1 MAVYEG
7 ARPRTIG
14 LPRSPR
20 SPRPQ
25 SASQD
30 PVLARRRVRG
40 AVRAGRRTNRLGLVL
55 GAIVVAFMLAFFSLA
70 QQVRVSATG
79 LDIGRLGLDR
89 QRLDAAEADV
99 RSDLNRLGREPAIR
113 KLAIDD
119 GLGQLAEPIVIPA
132 R

>member
-14 LPRSPR
+14 F
-20 SPRPQ
+20 PRPRRV
-25 SASQD
+25 AEGR
-30 PVLARRRVRG
+30 VLDRRRVRV
-40 AVRAGRRTNRLGLVL
+40 ALRAGRRTNRLGIIL

-79 LDIGRLGLDR
+79 LDIGRLQLEN
-89 QRLDAAEADV
+89 QRLDDVAAEV
-99 RSDLNRLGREPAIR
+99 HSDLNRLGREPAIR
-113 KLAIDD
+113 KQAIDA
-119 GLGQLAEPIVIPA
+119 GLGQLSEPIVLPP